1 MEEHHHEANNEEKKC
16 NCECCDQCQCGA
28 ECTCSAD
35 CQCGENCQCEGDCAC
50 KKTVETAH
58 AVFESSEH
66 IDTPTA
72 PEPSADSS
80 VPINTETRRPLEKVM
95 IVCSKAGVDSVYA
108 ALIMAN
114 GARSEGIEVDMFFTF
129 FGLDTITKKRMDHLK
144 VAIAGNPGM
153 HMPEMVGVMP
163 GMEAFATNM
172 MRKEM
177 EKLDIPGVGE
187 FLEIIKAAGGNIFG
201 CKLAAEM
208 FHLTRDD
215 MWEGVDDVLTVGQFY
230 ERATERSQIIFI

>member
-1 MEEHHHEANNEEKKC
+1 MEDHVNEEHSEEKKVC
-16 NCECCDQCQCGA
+16 TCGDECNCGDNCECGERCDCEKCGVVEKGEA
-28 ECTCSAD
+28 ETSEPEDVA
-35 CQCGENCQCEGDCAC
+35 EPESETE
-50 KKTVETAH
+50 TVAPATYA
-58 AVFESSEH
+58 
-66 IDTPTA
+66 A
-72 PEPSADSS
+72 PEA
-80 VPINTETRRPLEKVM
+80 TRRPLEKVM

-129 FGLDTITKKRMDHLK
+129 FGLDTITKKRMEHLK

-153 HMPEMVGVMP
+153 HMPEMVGVLP

-187 FLEIIKAAGGNIFG
+187 FLEIIKAAGGMIFG
-201 CKLAAEM
+201 CKLAAEI

-215 MWEGVDDVLTVGQFY
+215 MWEGVDDILTVGQFY

>member
-1 MEEHHHEANNEEKKC
+1 MFEEDAKKC
-16 NCECCDQCQCGA
+16 NCECCD
-28 ECTCSAD
+28 D
-35 CQCGENCQCEGDCAC
+35 CQCGEECKCSDVCQCGNNCECSEGCNCVKDTQKLEDEEA
-50 KKTVETAH
+50 
-58 AVFESSEH
+58 SSEEH
-66 IDTPTA
+66 AGCEKCENDK
-72 PEPSADSS
+72 
-80 VPINTETRRPLEKVM
+80 TRKPLEKVM

-129 FGLDTITKKRMDHLK
+129 FGLDVITKKRMEHLK
-144 VAIAGNPGM
+144 IAVAGNPGM
-153 HMPEMVGVMP
+153 HMPEVVGVMP
-163 GMEAFATNM
+163 GMEAFATHM

-187 FLEIIKAAGGNIFG
+187 FLEIIKAAGGSIYG

-215 MWEGVDDVLTVGQFY
+215 MWEGVDDILTVGQFY
-230 ERATERSQIIFI
+230 EKATDRSQIIFI

>member
-1 MEEHHHEANNEEKKC
+1 MEEQYSEQEAK
-16 NCECCDQCQCGA
+16 NC
-28 ECTCSAD
+28 
-35 CQCGENCQCEGDCAC
+35 NCQCCDEC
-50 KKTVETAH
+50 KCGEECSCNENCTCKTECQCKTQCSCKDAISVPQDTA
-58 AVFESSEH
+58 AVQQL
-66 IDTPTA
+66 
-72 PEPSADSS
+72 SADNQARLQN
-80 VPINTETRRPLEKVM
+80 PIASKRPLEKVM

-108 ALIMAN
+108 ALILAN
-114 GARSEGIEVDMFFTF
+114 GARSEGIDVDMFFTF

-208 FHLTRDD
+208 FHLTRED
-215 MWEGVDDVLTVGQFY
+215 MWEGVDDIITVGQFY
-230 ERATERSQIIFI
+230 ERVTERSQIIFIQYDIF